1 MAEMGLHVR
10 IFTLLSLVFLP
21 MYSDGFPSGKVQAS
35 CSSMVPVHGAD
46 PQTTFPPYSLNFASV
61 NYTGILGFRVNLIK
75 APGGTDFKGFMIQ
88 ARSPSG
94 DNPQGTFINGTDSQ
108 TLCSTPESQN
118 TAVTHINA
126 AMKSNISVIW
136 LPPKKASTNIQFRAT
151 VVEMK
156 TKFWTNV
163 LSDTIPLAGEGSQL
177 LAPALGQLVLCSTIL
192 LCALFSI

>member
-1 MAEMGLHVR
+1 MGLHVR

-21 MYSDGFPSGKVQAS
+21 MYSDGFPNGKVEAS
-35 CSSMVPVHGAD
+35 CSSMVPSHGVN
-46 PQTTFPPYSLNFASV
+46 PQTTFPPYSLSFSSV
-61 NYTGILGFRVNLIK
+61 NYTGILGFRVTLSK

-88 ARSPSG
+88 ARAPSG

-108 TLCSTPESQN
+108 TLCSTPEFQH
-118 TAVTHINA
+118 TAVTHTNA

-151 VVEMK
+151 VVEVK
-156 TKFWTNV
+156 IKFWTNV
-163 LSDTIPLAGEGSQL
+163 LSDIIPLAGEGSQL